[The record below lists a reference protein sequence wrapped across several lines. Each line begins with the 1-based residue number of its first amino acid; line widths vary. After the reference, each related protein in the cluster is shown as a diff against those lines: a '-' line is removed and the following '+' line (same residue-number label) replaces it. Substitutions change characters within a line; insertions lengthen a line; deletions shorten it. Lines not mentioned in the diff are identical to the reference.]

1 MSGLKIVVPVK
12 QVPDVADLRIDPVTN
27 NLIREG
33 VPAVLNP
40 PDYYAIEEAIELR
53 EKYGGEVIVITMGP
67 PQAESA
73 LREAISMGAD
83 KAYLITD
90 RMMAGADT
98 WATSYTISKAIE
110 KLGGANL
117 LLFGRRATDG
127 ETEQVPPQTAV
138 WLGLPFVGYVSEIR
152 EIDLDKKKAI
162 VKRTTEF
169 EEEVIEV
176 PIPAAFSIL
185 EIANKPRIPDIKSL
199 IRAKKVE
206 IPKLTKDDIGAEP
219 EKIGLKGSPTLVVRV
234 SPPPKIRNPEVFD
247 ARSNPEEGAKWFLN
261 KMLESLRSA
270 YAELETYVKPQ
281 PKTKVEGEVWVYV
294 DHIGPKPN
302 HTSWEI
308 MSEARKVADMLST
321 SLAAVIVGD
330 ELDELVEEAFEY
342 GAERVY
348 YARVKGFQRYNNEVY
363 RRALKT
369 LIKKYNPYVMFFPG
383 TSSSRELAASTA
395 IEVDTGLA
403 ADCTAFDVDNKG
415 IVYAIRPD
423 FGGKELSTI
432 ICPKKRPF
440 MITVRSGVFSPL
452 ARVKGRKGELIVEN
466 IEDTNTRIKTLE
478 YKPLEKRNILTESD
492 IVVGVGR
499 GIKKPENIKLAEELA
514 SVLGGVVGVSKPLA
528 DLGWYPKE
536 RQVGQTGTSI
546 RPKLY
551 IALGISGAI
560 QHLVGIQGAKKIG
573 AINIDPQAPIF
584 ENCDFGVVGDL
595 FEIVPIL
602 IKELKELKES
612 GKLA

>member
-1 MSGLKIVVPVK
+1 MNSLKIIVPIK

-40 PDYYAIEEAIELR
+40 PDLYAIEEAVELK
-53 EKYGGEVIVITMGP
+53 EKMRGEVIALTMGP

-73 LREAISMGAD
+73 LRDALAMGVD
-83 KAYLITD
+83 KVYLITD
-90 RMMAGADT
+90 RLMAGADT
-98 WATSYTISKAIE
+98 WATSYTIHKAIK
-110 KLGGANL
+110 KLGGADL
-117 LLFGRRATDG
+117 ILFGRRATDG
-127 ETEQVPPQTAV
+127 ETEQVPPQTAR
-138 WLGLPFVGYVSEIR
+138 WLGIPFVGYVSEIR
-152 EIDLDKKKAI
+152 EIDVENKRAVI
-162 VKRTTEF
+162 KRTTEF
-169 EEEVIEV
+169 DEEIIEV
-176 PIPAAFSIL
+176 PLPAAFSIL
-185 EIANKPRIPDIKSL
+185 EIANKPRQPDIKSL
-199 IRAKKVE
+199 IRAKLAQV
-206 IPKLTKDDIGAEP
+206 PKLTKDDIGAEP
-219 EKIGLKGSPTLVVRV
+219 EKIGLKGSPTLVVKV
-234 SPPPKIRNPEVFD
+234 SPPPKVRNPEVFD
-247 ARSNPEEGAKWFLN
+247 ARKNPEEGAKWFLN
-261 KMLESLRSA
+261 KILDALRVTS
-270 YAELETYVKPQ
+270 AELETYVKPQ

-294 DHIGPKPN
+294 DHVGPKPN

-321 SLAAVIVGD
+321 SMATVVVGD
-330 ELDELVEEAFEY
+330 EMDEIVDEAFEY
-342 GAERVY
+342 GAEKVY
-348 YARVKGFQRYNNEVY
+348 YARVKGYQRYNNEVY
-363 RRALKT
+363 TRALAT
-369 LIKKYNPYVMFFPG
+369 LIKKYNPYVVFYPG

-452 ARVKGRKGELIVEN
+452 AKVKGRKGELVTET
-466 IEDTNTRIKTLE
+466 IEDISTRIKTLE
-478 YKPLEKRNILTESD
+478 YRMLEKKNVLTESD

-514 SVLGGVVGVSKPLA
+514 GLLGGVVGVSKPLA

-551 IALGISGAI
+551 IAVGISGAI
-560 QHLVGIQGAKKIG
+560 QHLVGIQGARKIG
-573 AINIDPQAPIF
+573 AINIDPEAPIF

-595 FEIVPIL
+595 FEIVPTL
-602 IKELKELKES
+602 IKEIRELKES
-612 GKLA
+612 GKFA